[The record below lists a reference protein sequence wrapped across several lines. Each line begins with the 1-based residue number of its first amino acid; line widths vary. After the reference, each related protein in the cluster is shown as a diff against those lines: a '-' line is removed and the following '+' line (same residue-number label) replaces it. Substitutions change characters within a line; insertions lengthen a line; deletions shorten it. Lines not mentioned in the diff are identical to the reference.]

1 MKKIDFSRSVWG
13 PLSRQWLASVRAR
26 ALRCG
31 VWYSV
36 LSKGERGCVDLAIRV
51 VERVSSRLLR
61 RVLSAVVEKLAEALE
76 SPVRR
81 LMRNVGSSR
90 ALRLSRIAVS
100 WGNRQAS
107 SWARDAG
114 FVRYLAVMHMNAAG
128 SSCV

>member
-1 MKKIDFSRSVWG
+1 MKKIDFAEFAGV
-13 PLSRQWLASVRAR
+13 PLSRRWLVSVRAR

-51 VERVSSRLLR
+51 VERVSSSLLR

-81 LMRNVGSSR
+81 LIRNVGSSR
-90 ALRLSRIAVS
+90 ALRLSRIAVG
-100 WGNRQAS
+100 WGNRQAA
-107 SWARDAG
+107 SWAWDAG
-114 FVRYLAVMHMNAAG
+114 FVRYLVVMHMNASV

>member
-1 MKKIDFSRSVWG
+1 MKKIDSAEFAGV
-13 PLSRQWLASVRAR
+13 PLSRRWLVSVRSR

-36 LSKGERGCVDLAIRV
+36 LSRGERGCVDLAIRV

-76 SPVRR
+76 SPVQR
-81 LMRNVGSSR
+81 LMRSVGSSR
-90 ALRLSRIAVS
+90 ALRLSRIAEG
-100 WGNRQAS
+100 WGNKQAS

-114 FVRYLAVMHMNAAG
+114 FVRYLAVMHVNAAG